1 MTVKTTDQRLEAAR
15 SVAAKLEA
23 FHESLTPDEQ
33 QKLDVALRSIGAGG
47 GESAEDAAGYSIP
60 VGLLPLIVIKVREVV
75 EQQAGSTQ
83 QPSQSAQRH

>member
-1 MTVKTTDQRLEAAR
+1 LGRR
-15 SVAAKLEA
+15 SDSGLA
-23 FHESLTPDEQ
+23 FD
-33 QKLDVALRSIGAGG
+33 
-47 GESAEDAAGYSIP
+47 P